1 MTLQKYLITARLAHL
16 EKTSGGLLYLIP
28 GILVDLSYL
37 LPLLFLWRV
46 LASQGVS
53 TGMSLSQMLS
63 YTYISALL
71 SELLAVQTFASSWS
85 YEGQLISLYTRPLP
99 VFGQIIAQTMGG
111 WGRRLMVFS
120 LPMMLIAPFFGVSIA
135 PATLWFF
142 PSLLLCVSLGFAVDF
157 LFACL
162 TIRLKGSA
170 WLAYVIRMA
179 VVSLFS
185 GTMIPFKLL
194 PFGLDQFFTY
204 QPFGSLGGAPL
215 SLFVGTA
222 SPLPI
227 LTAQIL
233 WNILLW
239 PAAILW
245 FERSR
250 ERLVSYGG

>member
-16 EKTSGGLLYLIP
+16 EKTGGGLLYQIP
-28 GILVDLSYL
+28 GLLVDLMYL
-37 LPLLFLWRV
+37 LPLMFLWRV
-46 LASQGVS
+46 LASQGVD
-53 TGMSLSQMLS
+53 TGMSLSQMLR
-63 YTYISALL
+63 YTYLSALL

-85 YEGQLISLYTRPLP
+85 YEGQLISLYIRPLP
-99 VFGQIIAQTMGG
+99 VFGQIIAQTVGG
-111 WGRRLMVFS
+111 WGRRLLLFS
-120 LPMMLIAPFFGVSIA
+120 LPMLLAAPLFGLSML
-135 PATLWFF
+135 PASLWFF

-162 TIRLKGSA
+162 TIRLRGMA

-179 VVSLFS
+179 VVGLLS
-185 GTMIPFKLL
+185 GTLIPFALL
-194 PFGLDQFFTY
+194 PFGLDQVFSY

-222 SPLPI
+222 APLPI
-227 LTAQIL
+227 LTAQIV
-233 WNILLW
+233 WNLLLW

-245 FERSR
+245 FARSR